1 MERESLEMDVVFV
14 GAGPA
19 NLSGA
24 LHLSRLIAEHNSG
37 IESGQREGKSLGE
50 TQIAVIEKGSA
61 VGAHCLSGAVMD
73 PRGLAELIPDFKEQ
87 GAPLEAEVKEDFFY
101 YLTKGR
107 AVRSPINPPPLNN
120 HGYYIVSLNRLTA
133 WLGEKCE
140 EAGVNI
146 FPEFPGADLL
156 FDENDRVLG
165 VRTGDKGIDKEGKQ
179 KPNFEAGVDL
189 LAKVTVLGEG
199 VRGSLTKKLVR
210 RLGLDEGR
218 EPQVYSLGVKELWE
232 LPDDRYPAGRVT
244 HTLGFPS
251 DQWTYGGGWIYG
263 MQNRVLNIGYV
274 TGLDYRDPLIDPHAE
289 FQKYKTHP
297 FIAQLLAGGKMIRY
311 GAKAI
316 AAGGLHAMPRMYS
329 DGVLIVGDSAG
340 FLNAARLKGIHSAI
354 KSGMLAA
361 ETIFEALVADNFS
374 AAQLG
379 SFEARVKDSWI
390 TPELRRYRNF
400 HAGFRHGRWLGMANA
415 GLQYITGGR
424 AWGILDREH
433 QEPGHEAMQKLSA
446 YGYHGNGAVAPRYK
460 ELRFDKQITFDK
472 VTDVYHAAVGH
483 DEDQPAHLHVLD
495 TNICATRCAEEYGNP
510 CQRFCPAAVYEM
522 VEVAGTHGVK
532 SEPPASAGGSSG
544 NPTNRGP
551 QAGSRL
557 GLADREG
564 ADAKPRRQLQINFS
578 NCVHCK
584 TCDIMDPYQIINWV
598 TPEGGGGPDY
608 VGM

>member
-24 LHLSRLIAEHNSG
+24 LHLSRLIAEHNAAV
-37 IESGQREGKSLGE
+37 ESGAGEGKPLGDI
-50 TQIAVIEKGSA
+50 QIGVIEKGAS
-61 VGAHCLSGAVMD
+61 VGAHILSGAVMD
-73 PRGLAELIPDFKEQ
+73 PKGLAELIPDFVEQ
-87 GAPLEAEVKEDFFY
+87 GAPLESPVKEDQFL
-101 YLTKGR
+101 YLTKSR
-107 AVRSPINPPPLNN
+107 AIRSPINPPPLNN

-156 FDENDRVLG
+156 FDESDRVLG
-165 VRTGDKGIDKEGKQ
+165 VRTGDKGIDKEGKP
-179 KPNFEAGVDL
+179 KPNFEPGVDL

-199 VRGSLTKKLVR
+199 VRGSLTKKLIR

-289 FQKYKTHP
+289 FQKFKTNP
-297 FIAQLLAGGKMIRY
+297 FIAKLLKGGKMIRY

-316 AAGGLHAMPRMYS
+316 AAGGWNAMPRMYS

-361 ETIFEALVADNFS
+361 QTIFEALVADDYSS
-374 AAQLG
+374 ATLQ
-379 SFEARVKDSWI
+379 SFEARVKESWI
-390 TPELRRYRNF
+390 ASELRLYRNF

-424 AWGILDREH
+424 AWGIFDRDH

-446 YGYHGNGAVAPRYK
+446 YGYKGNGDAPRYK
-460 ELRFDKQITFDK
+460 DLRFDKQLTFDK

-495 TNICATRCAEEYGNP
+495 TNICVTRCTEEYDNP

-522 VEVAGTHGVK
+522 VQ
-532 SEPPASAGGSSG
+532 SEPPGVAGGPPGG
-544 NPTNRGP
+544 NPTFK
-551 QAGSRL
+551 
-557 GLADREG
+557 EG
-564 ADAKPRRQLQINFS
+564 ADVPRRQLQINFS

>member
-24 LHLSRLIAEHNSG
+24 LHLARLVEEHNAK
-37 IESGQREGKSLGE
+37 REGKSLGE
-50 TQIAVIEKGSA
+50 IQIAIIEKGST
-61 VGAHCLSGAVMD
+61 VGAHILSGAVMD
-73 PRGLAELIPDFKEQ
+73 PRGLAELMPDFIEQ
-87 GAPLEAEVKEDFFY
+87 GAPLESPVKEDHFL
-101 YLTKGR
+101 YLTKKH
-107 AVRSPINPPPLNN
+107 ALRSPLTPPPLKN

-140 EAGVNI
+140 AAGVNI
-146 FPEFPGADLL
+146 FPEFPGAEMLY
-156 FDENDRVLG
+156 DETDRVLG
-165 VRTGDKGIDKEGKQ
+165 VRTGDKGIDKDGRPKA
-179 KPNFEAGVDL
+179 NFEPGVDL

-199 VRGSLTKKLVR
+199 VRGSLTKKLIH
-210 RLGLDEGR
+210 RLGLDAGR

-263 MQNRVLNIGYV
+263 LQNRVLNLGYV

-289 FQKYKTHP
+289 FQRFKTHP
-297 FIAQLLAGGKMIRY
+297 FLAKLLAGGKLIRY

-316 AAGGLHAMPRMYS
+316 AAGGWHAMPQLYS
-329 DGVLIVGDSAG
+329 DGVLIVGDSGG

-361 ETIFEALVADNFS
+361 ETIFQALLAGDFS
-374 AAQLG
+374 ARQLQNY
-379 SFEARVKDSWI
+379 ERRVKESWI
-390 TPELRRYRNF
+390 TSELRRYRNF
-400 HAGFRHGRWLGMANA
+400 HAGFRHGRWLGMMNA
-415 GLQYITGGR
+415 GLQYLTGGR
-424 AWGILDREH
+424 AWGMLDRVH
-433 QEPGHEAMQKLSA
+433 QEAGHEAMQKLSR
-446 YGYHGNGAVAPRYK
+446 YGYHGDNAAQRYG
-460 ELRFDKQITFDK
+460 ELRFDGALTFNK
-472 VTDVYHAAVGH
+472 VTDVYHAAVAH
-483 DEDQPAHLHVLD
+483 DEDQPVHLHVLD
-495 TNICATRCAEEYGNP
+495 TNICSTRCAAEYGNP

-522 VEVAGTHGVK
+522 VDA
-532 SEPPASAGGSSG
+532 SSG
-544 NPTNRGP
+544 SDGTGGRNPIV
-551 QAGSRL
+551 
-557 GLADREG
+557 REG
-564 ADAKPRRQLQINFS
+564 AADAAEPSRRRLQINFS

-608 VGM
+608 KGL